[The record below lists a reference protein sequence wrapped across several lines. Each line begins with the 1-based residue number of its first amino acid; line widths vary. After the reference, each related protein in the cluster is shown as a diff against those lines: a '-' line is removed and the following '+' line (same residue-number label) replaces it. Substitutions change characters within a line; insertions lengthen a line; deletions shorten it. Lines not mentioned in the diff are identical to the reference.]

1 GGGVRPP
8 GAATKGIKGCYDA
21 PHSARRSYTRQQPY
35 RHLGGQDLITAAN
48 MSRKAG
54 SKSSGKKAK
63 KSAAGSNVFDMF
75 TQKQVAEFK
84 EGFQLM
90 DHDKDGV
97 LGIADLRNIFD
108 EVGKIVT
115 DQELDEMLADAPS
128 PINFTMLLNMFAER
142 SSGEQDDD
150 EVVAKAFKAFS
161 DDEGLI
167 DADNLRMSLITFGD
181 KFTSAEADDAL
192 EQMDIDDN
200 GKVLLREVIELIT
213 GTEVVDEVE
222 APAETTSI

>member
-1 GGGVRPP
+1 LGRISPAVAHTPP
-8 GAATKGIKGCYDA
+8 VPLVNPNISIANVADAEVATPEETGPA
-21 PHSARRSYTRQQPY
+21 PATPK
-35 RHLGGQDLITAAN
+35 AK
-48 MSRKAG
+48 MEKPRKAG

-97 LGIADLRNIFD
+97 LGESDLRFIFD

-115 DQELDEMLADAPS
+115 TEEIHEMLADAPS

-150 EVVAKAFKAFS
+150 EVIAKAFKAFS

-181 KFTSAEADDAL
+181 KFTPQEADDAL
-192 EQMDIDDN
+192 ESMDIDDN
-200 GKVLLREVIELIT
+200 GKVLLRDVVELIT
-213 GTEVVDEVE
+213 GTEVADENAEE
-222 APAETTSI
+222 AA

>member
-1 GGGVRPP
+1 M
-8 GAATKGIKGCYDA
+8 GAFRL
-21 PHSARRSYTRQQPY
+21 S
-35 RHLGGQDLITAAN
+35 LIHVNNAVEPVEEEDYILLTN
-48 MSRKAG
+48 TMSRKAG
-54 SKSSGKKAK
+54 SKSSGGKKAK

-97 LGIADLRNIFD
+97 LGQGDLRFIFD

-115 DQELDEMLADAPS
+115 DGELDEMLADAPS

-161 DDEGLI
+161 DDDGLI
-167 DADNLRMSLITFGD
+167 DSDNLRMSLITFGD
-181 KFTSAEADDAL
+181 KFSSQEADDAL
-192 EQMDIDDN
+192 EQMEIDDN
-200 GKVLLREVIELIT
+200 GKISLKEVIELIT
-213 GTEVVDEVE
+213 GTEIADET
-222 APAETTSI
+222 ETTEEA

>member
-1 GGGVRPP
+1 
-8 GAATKGIKGCYDA
+8 
-21 PHSARRSYTRQQPY
+21 
-35 RHLGGQDLITAAN
+35 

-54 SKSSGKKAK
+54 SKSSGGGKKAK

-97 LGIADLRNIFD
+97 LGNSDLRFIFD

-161 DDEGLI
+161 DEEGMI

-181 KFTSAEADDAL
+181 KFTSQEADDAL

-200 GKVLLREVIELIT
+200 GKVSLREVIELIT
-213 GTEVVDEVE
+213 GTELADENEGTEE
-222 APAETTSI
+222 A